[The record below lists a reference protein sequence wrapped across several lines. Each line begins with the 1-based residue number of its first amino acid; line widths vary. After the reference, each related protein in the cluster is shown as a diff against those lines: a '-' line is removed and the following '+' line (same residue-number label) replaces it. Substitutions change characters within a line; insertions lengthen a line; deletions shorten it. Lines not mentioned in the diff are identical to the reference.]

1 VTRRKER
8 TVTPKR
14 KIYLAILGLGLVA
27 LGIDRLFVLPGRAA
41 ARPAAVDEATG
52 PPEVPAPE
60 RPAGDASGPAAG
72 ARVTIADRLDALA
85 DLHEYDL
92 TNLPNAFAPSSD
104 WFATEAAPRVSTASR
119 FRQEHTLNAV
129 MGSEGD
135 GYAIINGKSLF
146 IGHVIDGFMLVEVR
160 QRSAVLECQGTR
172 VELTLP
178 E

>member
-1 VTRRKER
+1 MTG
-8 TVTPKR
+8 KR
-14 KIYLAILGLGLVA
+14 KIYVVILGLGLVA
-27 LGIDRLFVLPGRAA
+27 LAIDRLFVLPGRAE
-41 ARPAAVDEATG
+41 ARPSAVAQVAD
-52 PPEVPAPE
+52 PPDVPAPAV
-60 RPAGDASGPAAG
+60 PADDASGPAAG

-104 WFATEAAPRVSTASR
+104 WFATDVEPRVSTASR
-119 FRQEHTLNAV
+119 FLQEHTLNAV
-129 MGSEGD
+129 MASEGD

-146 IGHVIDGFMLVEVR
+146 IGHVIDGFMLVDVR
-160 QRSAVLECQGTR
+160 PRSVVLESQGTR